1 MNTNAD
7 AAYSDSSNGKG
18 GVCMRRRAKS
28 GNLGLVFVMLG
39 AGLILAL
46 VFPSGF
52 LVVALSLALIVSGI
66 LLCKNS

>member
-1 MNTNAD
+1 
-7 AAYSDSSNGKG
+7 
-18 GVCMRRRAKS
+18 MRRRARS

-66 LLCKNS
+66 LLCKNC